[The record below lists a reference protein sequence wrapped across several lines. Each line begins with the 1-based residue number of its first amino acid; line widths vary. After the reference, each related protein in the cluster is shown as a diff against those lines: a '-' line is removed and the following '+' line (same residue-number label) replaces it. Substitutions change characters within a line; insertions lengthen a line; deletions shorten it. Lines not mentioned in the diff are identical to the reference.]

1 MFSKKIINT
10 VHKRFSHSH
19 NPITS
24 YPKFFE
30 SKNLVEIQIG
40 TNNQILK
47 KLEEIQN
54 ENQKLDSH
62 NYLILKML
70 KDLTDK
76 NTKEKEKEKEKDKK
90 KRFINP
96 IVDDLDC
103 YKKCNSNKDSTNFFP

>member
-10 VHKRFSHSH
+10 ILHKRFSHSH
-19 NPITS
+19 NPTTS
-24 YPKFFE
+24 YPKFIE
-30 SKNLVEIQIG
+30 YKHLLEIQIG

-54 ENQKLDSH
+54 ENQKIDSH
-62 NYLILKML
+62 NYSVLKML
-70 KDLTDK
+70 KELTDK
-76 NTKEKEKEKEKDKK
+76 NTKDKEKDKE

-103 YKKCNSNKDSTNFFP
+103 YKKCNKDSTIFFQ